1 MREVVILK
9 TVKRHPSISM
19 DLAEDFYTAIK
30 GVENQV
36 GMQITNLGSDQSY
49 KLLEMIFNRE
59 KSTEKNISA

>member
-1 MREVVILK
+1 
-9 TVKRHPSISM
+9 M